1 MSIRRIAA
9 NKLLV
14 QPRPDGFTFQVKI
27 PKFWIGKLVRNRINR
42 EVYLIPFNRMTDRN
56 IPALTFRRVSA
67 CVWMLYIPLAPHAS
81 FLDTNHFATLKAD
94 RWNR

>member
-27 PKFWIGKLVRNRINR
+27 PKFWIGKLVRNGINR
-42 EVYLIPFNRMTDRN
+42 EVYLIPSTE
-56 IPALTFRRVSA
+56 
-67 CVWMLYIPLAPHAS
+67 
-81 FLDTNHFATLKAD
+81 
-94 RWNR
+94 